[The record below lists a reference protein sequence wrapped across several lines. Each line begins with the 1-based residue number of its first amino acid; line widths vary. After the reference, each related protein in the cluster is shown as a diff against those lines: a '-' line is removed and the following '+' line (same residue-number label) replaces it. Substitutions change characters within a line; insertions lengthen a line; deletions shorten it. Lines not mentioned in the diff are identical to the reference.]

1 MNWMQD
7 CLPSQY
13 PTCNICNSL
22 LYHVVQ
28 IYCPLEGSEY
38 HRTLNVFGC
47 LQRKCSPNPG
57 SWKVWRSQSLANQES
72 NNKQNTQETKSYV
85 KESWCDDA
93 DDWGSDDNSDMN
105 TITTTLGE
113 VGMEENQARSRLRE
127 NEGEREDGNQVE
139 NAEQDERNLSKSVPK
154 FAAMY
159 IHVLEEPDSF
169 SDSALE
175 YEKSLLKAYEE
186 QEGALSD
193 METTTKSGEKYEKNP
208 VVGGDKTLHKFLKRL
223 RRCREQCLRYNWNG
237 RPVLL
242 SDNVLQNQ
250 SLGSVPPNVPAC
262 LHCGSERVFELQL
275 MPALSSILKKYDMGV
290 KGRSTGQDDGQEGA
304 SLPTEEMDQ
313 ERLDFG
319 TVYIYTCSNSC
330 IETDGD
336 YAVPIEEYIVA
347 CPYPDSDL
355 LDAKYS

>member
-1 MNWMQD
+1 M
-7 CLPSQY
+7 
-13 PTCNICNSL
+13 
-22 LYHVVQ
+22 
-28 IYCPLEGSEY
+28 EEK
-38 HRTLNVFGC
+38 RA
-47 LQRKCSPNPG
+47 
-57 SWKVWRSQSLANQES
+57 RSQLGVKGES
-72 NNKQNTQETKSYV
+72 H
-85 KESWCDDA
+85 
-93 DDWGSDDNSDMN
+93 
-105 TITTTLGE
+105 
-113 VGMEENQARSRLRE
+113 RLRE
-127 NEGEREDGNQVE
+127 NEGEREDRSQVE
-139 NAEQDERNLSKSVPK
+139 NAEQNERNLSKSVPK

-159 IHVLEEPDSF
+159 VHVLEEPDSF
-169 SDSALE
+169 SDSTLE

-186 QEGALSD
+186 REGALSD

-208 VVGGDKTLHKFLKRL
+208 VFGGDKMFHKFLKRL

-250 SLGSVPPNVPAC
+250 CLGSVPSNVPAC

-290 KGRSTGQDDGQEGA
+290 KGRSTGHNDGQEAA
-304 SLPTEEMDQ
+304 SVPTGEVDQ

-330 IETDGD
+330 DKTDGD
-336 YAVPIEEYIVA
+336 YAVPIEEYIVV
-347 CPYPDSDL
+347 CPCPDSDL